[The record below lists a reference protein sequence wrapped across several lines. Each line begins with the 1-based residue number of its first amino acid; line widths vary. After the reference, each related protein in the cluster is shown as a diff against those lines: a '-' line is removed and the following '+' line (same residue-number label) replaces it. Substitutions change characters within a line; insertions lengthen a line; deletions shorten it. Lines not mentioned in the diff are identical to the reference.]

1 MIEQL
6 KKADSAIMSNGV
18 WVCFEKKPTLI
29 DIREARRLLDQVTD
43 ELIKEKFNAEG
54 EKK

>member
-6 KKADSAIMSNGV
+6 KKADSAIMANGV

-29 DIREARRLLDQVTD
+29 DIREARRLLDQLTD